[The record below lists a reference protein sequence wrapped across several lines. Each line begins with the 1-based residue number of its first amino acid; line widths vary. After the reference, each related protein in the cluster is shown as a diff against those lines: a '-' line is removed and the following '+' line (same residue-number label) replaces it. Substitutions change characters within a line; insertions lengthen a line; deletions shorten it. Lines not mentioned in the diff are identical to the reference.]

1 VTPGVKQ
8 FTSLKDLCVAAL
20 QQFSPAQLVCSSE
33 RLGPAGTFSPK
44 EAIYHFELYRVLH
57 NILEGSLY
65 PIPEYGKG
73 SNNSIDL
80 MIPTYQW
87 GIEILLDGR
96 KITEHVERF
105 NCGVHMGLG

>member
-1 VTPGVKQ
+1 V
-8 FTSLKDLCVAAL
+8 L
-20 QQFSPAQLVCSSE
+20 QHCSNLVLPNWFCSSE